1 MLILPKVIMTTN
13 NLIFGSLESHLEGQT
28 YSFSLSLLTQN
39 HQPFQKLAFTFIHQ
53 LSLLL
58 SNALLPKPSSSE
70 TRLLA
75 LILVRE
81 KKNEN

>member
-1 MLILPKVIMTTN
+1 MKTN

-28 YSFSLSLLTQN
+28 FSLSLSLSTQN
-39 HQPFQKLAFTFIHQ
+39 HQPFQKLAFTFIRQ
-53 LSLLL
+53 IPLLL
-58 SNALLPKPSSSE
+58 SNALLPKSNSSE
-70 TRLLA
+70 ISLLS